1 MSQENVDSL
10 RRGFEL
16 WNVALGDPDEATWR
30 GAMAELNEGYHPE
43 AEVDF
48 SRTIPDFPT
57 SPAREAMTAWME
69 GARGTFAA
77 VHVAATEILDAGDAV
92 VVAIRMT
99 GKGALSGADTEGDF
113 FYVFRYSGGL
123 IISATTYTTRQDAV
137 EAVGLV

>member
-10 RRGFEL
+10 RRGFDL
-16 WNVALGDPDEATWR
+16 WNVALGDADESTWR
-30 GAMAELNEGYHPE
+30 SAMAELNEGYHPE

-48 SRTIPDFPT
+48 SRTVPDFPT

-77 VHVAATEILDAGDAV
+77 VYVEATEILDAGDAV

-99 GKGALSGADTEGDF
+99 GKGASSGADTAGDF
-113 FYVFRYSGGL
+113 FYVFRYRAEQ
-123 IISATTYTTRQDAV
+123 IISATTYMTRQDAV
-137 EAVGLV
+137 EAVGLT